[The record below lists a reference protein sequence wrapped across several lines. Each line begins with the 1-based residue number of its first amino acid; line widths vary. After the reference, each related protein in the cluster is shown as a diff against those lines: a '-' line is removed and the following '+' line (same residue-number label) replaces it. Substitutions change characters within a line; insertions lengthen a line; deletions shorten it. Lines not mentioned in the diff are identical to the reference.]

1 MILVRDIF
9 QLKFGKAKDA
19 IAGVKQFKPLA
30 EKNGY
35 KGEVRFMTD
44 LTGRF
49 YTLVMEST
57 YASMS
62 EYESFLKQTQ
72 RTEEFSAWYKGFVP
86 LVESGSRELY
96 TVVE

>member
-9 QLKFGKAKDA
+9 QIKFGKAKDA
-19 IAGVKQFKPLA
+19 IASVKQFKPLA
-30 EKNGY
+30 EKSGH
-35 KGEVRFMTD
+35 KGEVRFTTD

-49 YTLVMEST
+49 YTLVMETT
-57 YASMS
+57 YASMT

-72 RTEEFSAWYKGFVP
+72 GTEDFGAWYKGFVP
-86 LVESGSRELY
+86 FIESGSRELY

>member
-19 IAGVKQFKPLA
+19 IASAKQFKTLA
-30 EKNGY
+30 EKVGH
-35 KGEVRFMTD
+35 KGKVRFMTD

-49 YTLVMEST
+49 YTLVMETT
-57 YASMS
+57 YDSMGA
-62 EYESFLKQTQ
+62 YESFLKQAQ
-72 RTEEFSAWYKGFVP
+72 GTEDFSTWYKGFVP
-86 LVESGSRELY
+86 FVESGSRELY